1 MIRPQVIGP
10 RVIRPDVRTL
20 AQQHDCLLLDLD
32 GTVFRGHAPT
42 PGAVETLASIEC
54 RALFV
59 TNNASRSA
67 DEVAAHLCD
76 LGFTATTDDVVTS
89 AQSAARMLAARLPAG
104 AKVLVV
110 GTDALAA
117 EVDAVGLAPVRLVA
131 DEPVAVVQGLSMSIG
146 WAELAEAALAI
157 RAGAL
162 WVTANLDVTLP
173 TERGLVPGNG
183 SMVAALRAATG
194 AEPLVAGKPAPA
206 LMQDALARGDFRTPL
221 VVGDRLDTDI
231 AGATAAGLPSL
242 MVLTGVNTALD
253 ALVAGTDERPT
264 YLGKDLRALSGD
276 ADTLRIAAHPAW
288 RTEVGPDGVTVTAT
302 GADPGDDG
310 LSVVRATARAV
321 WDADRSG
328 GPLAVLAGDDTARAA
343 LDRWALLSPNRL
355 A

>member
-1 MIRPQVIGP
+1 VSWT
-10 RVIRPDVRTL
+10 DVRTL

-42 PGAVETLASIEC
+42 PGAVETLASVEC

-76 LGFTATTDDVVTS
+76 LGFRATAPDVVTS
-89 AQSAARMLAARLPAG
+89 AQSAARMLAERLPAG

-117 EVDAVGLAPVRLVA
+117 EIETVGLMPVRLVA
-131 DEPVAVVQGLSMSIG
+131 DEPVAVVQGLSMNLG

-183 SMVAALRAATG
+183 SLVAAVRAATD

-206 LMQDALARGDFRTPL
+206 LMRDALARGQFHTPL

-231 AGATAAGLPSL
+231 AGANAAGLPSL

-253 ALVAGTDERPT
+253 AIVADTDHRPT
-264 YLGKDLRALSGD
+264 YIAEDLRALTAD

-288 RTEVGPDGVTVTAT
+288 RTEVDSGAVTVTAT
-302 GADPGDDG
+302 GAEPSTDG

-321 WDADRSG
+321 WDADRIG
-328 GPLAVLAGDDTARAA
+328 GPPAIRAGDDTARAA
-343 LDRWALLSPNRL
+343 LDHWALLTTNRL